1 MKEII
6 ANIIKEKTEGTGL
19 FFVDA
24 SVRGNKIDVFID
36 GDTGITI
43 NDCATVNRYLH
54 TRLEEK
60 GIDSGKYI
68 IEVSSPGFDRPL
80 EQLREYKKNVGRKMI
95 IRNTQNK
102 FIKGVLAYADD
113 KKIIISNK
121 QKQDNNK
128 AETIPFAAI
137 KEAKVTI

>member
-1 MKEII
+1 MKALIE
-6 ANIIKEKTEGTGL
+6 NIIKEKTRDSGL

-24 SVRGNKIDVFID
+24 IVKGNKIDVFID

-43 NDCATVNRYLH
+43 NDCATINRHLH
-54 TRLEEK
+54 TQLDEK

-68 IEVSSPGFDRPL
+68 IEVSSPGFERPL
-80 EQLREYKKNVGRKMI
+80 SMSREYKKNVGRKLI

-102 FIKGVLAYADD
+102 FLKGILAYVDD
-113 KKIIISNK
+113 KIIILSNK
-121 QKQDNNK
+121 EQQKNNK
-128 AETIPFAAI
+128 VEAIAFEQI